1 MMILRSIR
9 GFALAPSRARARVA
23 ANSRCVVRV
32 CLHHQ
37 SITTSSRTPSVY
49 VTHHRI
55 ETRSTSSIEHTRDAF
70 ERPATRALRGASTRR
85 ATRARADARRA
96 VT

>member
-1 MMILRSIR
+1 
-9 GFALAPSRARARVA
+9 V
-23 ANSRCVVRV
+23 
-32 CLHHQ
+32 
-37 SITTSSRTPSVY
+37 
-49 VTHHRI
+49 
-55 ETRSTSSIEHTRDAF
+55 TRSTSSLERTRDAF